1 MSWQGRSVVVTGG
14 TGFIGGAL
22 AARLVELGAQV
33 IVPTRDKRRI
43 GRGSGAIRYIA
54 ARDMAAALPG
64 VSALFN
70 LAYDFR
76 RSAEENIALYAKTA
90 DACAAA
96 KVPMLVQASSIAVYD
111 DWPLGDVTEASPCD
125 APGHDYKVAKRAIE
139 RDIEARVSA
148 GQFDA
153 VILQPTIVY
162 GPGSPQWADALAEKM
177 AGGTLIL
184 PDRDD
189 GLCNGLYIDDLVSA
203 FIAAA
208 ELKRGGAKRFIVS
221 GPDAFPWNRLL
232 GAYAEACGASVR
244 HEPTAPYM
252 PRPAAKPSALS
263 VLVKRASAIAAS
275 LIGTARLE
283 RLRGWAMARKPGP
296 RIWRPA
302 AENPKLFLGTG
313 VAHSD
318 TMRARLFVPQVGAE
332 DGIARTAAYIR
343 AKYFQH
349 PSP

>member
-22 AARLVELGAQV
+22 SNQLAELGAQV
-33 IVPTRDKRRI
+33 IVPTRDKSRI
-43 GRGSGAIRYIA
+43 GDVGPIRYIA
-54 ARDMAAALPG
+54 ARDLAGVLPG
-64 VSALFN
+64 TSALFN

-76 RSAEENIALYAKTA
+76 RSAADNIALYATTA
-90 DACAAA
+90 DACATA
-96 KVPMLVQASSIAVYD
+96 KVSMLVQASSIAVYD

-125 APGHDYKVAKRAIE
+125 APGHDYKLAKRAIE
-139 RDIEARVSA
+139 RDIERRVGE

-162 GPGSPQWADALAEKM
+162 GPGSPQWAEALAEKM
-177 AGGTLIL
+177 AGGTLVL

-189 GLCNGLYIDDLVSA
+189 GLCNGLYIDDLVNA
-203 FIAAA
+203 FVAAG
-208 ELKRGGAKRFIVS
+208 ERTSGGAERFIIS
-221 GPDAFPWNRLL
+221 GPEVFPWNRMLS
-232 GAYAEACGASVR
+232 AYAEACGAEVR
-244 HEPTAPYM
+244 REAVAPYA
-252 PRPAAKPSALS
+252 PSAPKPPSALS
-263 VLVKRASAIAAS
+263 MLVQRTSALAAS

-283 RLRGWAMARKPGP
+283 RLRAWVMARKPGP

-313 VAHSD
+313 VARTD
-318 TMRARLFVPQVGAE
+318 TMRARLYVPQVSAE
-332 DGIARTAAYIR
+332 EGLARTCTALR
-343 AKYFQH
+343 AKYFKH

>member
-22 AARLVELGAQV
+22 ANRLAELGAQV
-33 IVPTRDKRRI
+33 IVPTRDRRRI
-43 GRGSGAIRYIA
+43 GGDKPIRYIA
-54 ARDMAAALPG
+54 ARDMAGALPG

-76 RSAEENIALYAKTA
+76 RSAQENIALYAATA

-111 DWPLGDVTEASPCD
+111 GWPLEDVSEASPCD
-125 APGHDYKVAKRAIE
+125 APGHEYKNAKRAIE
-139 RDIEARVSA
+139 RDIEARVA
-148 GQFDA
+148 QGQFDA

-177 AGGTLIL
+177 AGGALVL
-184 PDRDD
+184 PDTDD
-189 GLCNGLYIDDLVSA
+189 GQCNGLYIDDLVSA

-208 ELKRGGAKRFIVS
+208 ERTSGGAERFIVS
-221 GPDAFPWNRLL
+221 GPEAFPWNRMLS
-232 GAYAEACGASVR
+232 AYAEACGAEVR
-244 HEPTAPYM
+244 HEPTAPYV
-252 PRPAAKPSALS
+252 PSAPKPPSALS
-263 VLVKRASAIAAS
+263 KLLQRTSALVAS

-283 RLRGWAMARKPGP
+283 KLRGWAMTRKPGP
-296 RIWRPA
+296 RVWRPA

-313 VAHSD
+313 VARTD
-318 TMRARLFVPQVGAE
+318 TMRARLYVPQVSAE
-332 DGIARTAAYIR
+332 EGLARTCAALR
-343 AKYFQH
+343 AKYFKH